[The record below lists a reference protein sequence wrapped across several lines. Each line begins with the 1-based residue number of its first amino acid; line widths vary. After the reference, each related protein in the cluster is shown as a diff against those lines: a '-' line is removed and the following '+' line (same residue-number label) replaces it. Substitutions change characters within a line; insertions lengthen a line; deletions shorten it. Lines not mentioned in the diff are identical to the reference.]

1 MKNRF
6 RPVIELLETREVPA
20 GIWVGEPGMT
30 RETAYQIGDFTSQLN
45 NKPQTDIRVF
55 NGSMETKSDVDLF
68 AIDAK
73 AGQSIK
79 IRIDDT
85 WNGNLGERASG
96 LRVNIN
102 LYNSKG
108 GVFGNWLH
116 QSPNVTGYDLQF
128 QASESDKYFIGVSA
142 ADNGRYN
149 IIKGTGNVEVT
160 KGTAIGGYTLKVQ
173 AQKYVL
179 QPGVYVVGRE
189 IEGRAH
195 GLATHQYVIAI
206 PEQPKNFKGI
216 RDLGYGIKGFVISAD
231 SKVINN
237 NPYLFGGTFV
247 NKGDI
252 EFTKKIASLGTDKEE
267 IQNFNYQRIDKV
279 KVDQRVVDETIKSL
293 LFAADVYSRN
303 ANNFPIPYND
313 APTPY
318 GPGFNSNSWTQS
330 IIEYVVGRGKV
341 KEDFPGFDW
350 LNTNRI
356 NTRYFSSCLVSAL
369 Y

>member
-30 RETAYQIGDFTSQLN
+30 RETAYPIGDFTSHLN
-45 NKPQTDIRVF
+45 NKSQTDIRVF
-55 NGSMETKSDVDLF
+55 NGKMETKSDVDLF

-73 AGQSIK
+73 AGQTIK

-85 WNGNLGERASG
+85 WNGKLGERASG

-108 GVFGNWLH
+108 AVFGSWLH

-160 KGTAIGGYTLKVQ
+160 KGTAIGGYTLKVE

-189 IEGRAH
+189 IEGRAY
-195 GLATHQYVIAI
+195 GLGTHQYVIAI

-231 SKVINN
+231 YKVINN
-237 NPYLFGGTFV
+237 KPYLFGGTFV
-247 NKGDI
+247 SDGDI
-252 EFTKKIASLGTDKEE
+252 QYTKRIASLGTGKEE
-267 IQNFNYQRIDKV
+267 IKDFDYNRIAKV
-279 KVDQRVVDETIKSL
+279 DVDQRGVDETIKSL
-293 LFAADVYSRN
+293 LFAADLYSRN
-303 ANNFPIPYND
+303 AKKFPIPYNNR
-313 APTPY
+313 PLPY

-330 IIEYVVGRGKV
+330 IIEYVGGKV

-350 LNTNRI
+350 LNNNRI
-356 NTRYFSSCLVSAL
+356 DTRYFSSCLVKPL

>member
-30 RETAYQIGDFTSQLN
+30 RETAYPIGDFTSQLN
-45 NKPQTDIRVF
+45 NKPQTDIRVY
-55 NGSMETKSDVDLF
+55 NGKMETKSDVDLF

-73 AGQSIK
+73 AGQTIK

-85 WNGNLGERASG
+85 WNGKLGERASG

-108 GVFGNWLH
+108 AVFGGWLH
-116 QSPNVTGYDLQF
+116 QSPKVTGYDLQF

-160 KGTAIGGYTLKVQ
+160 KGTAIGGYTLKVE

-189 IEGRAH
+189 IEGRAY

-231 SKVINN
+231 YKVINN
-237 NPYLFGGTFV
+237 KPYLFGGTFV

-267 IQNFNYQRIDKV
+267 IKDFDYNRIAKV
-279 KVDQRVVDETIKSL
+279 DVDQRVVDKTIESL
-293 LFAADVYSRN
+293 LFAADLYSRN
-303 ANNFPIPYND
+303 AKKVPIPYNNR
-313 APTPY
+313 PLPY
-318 GPGFNSNSWTQS
+318 GSGFNSNSWTQS
-330 IIEYVVGRGKV
+330 IIEYVVGKGKV
-341 KEDFPGFDW
+341 KDDFPGYH
-350 LNTNRI
+350 LLSSNRI
-356 NTRYFSSCLVSAL
+356 PKEYFTRVM
-369 Y
+369 